1 MTVMSTTAISLPTKS
16 RFRQTTD
23 GIVILFCIF
32 RFDTGDRINVD
43 ATELLAAF
51 PAPRTTTAGVKNEG
65 LSS

>member
-1 MTVMSTTAISLPTKS
+1 MTVMSTATICFPTKP

-32 RFDTGDRINVD
+32 RFDTGGRINVD
-43 ATELLAAF
+43 AAELLATF

-65 LSS
+65 LAS